1 LRDVHRALK
10 RDRRGGILPAAMVAR
25 TRITPRQLEAFHVF
39 MEAGTVTGAAERM
52 HLSQSAVSKI
62 LGGLEQSVGY
72 PLFRR
77 EKQRLIPTREAKLL
91 QREVQRIF
99 RGLEEL
105 GGFVRDLRTLEQGEL
120 HIVSTPALGE
130 VVLPDVLAGFLRKH
144 QGVRVAF
151 QVRHSE
157 VINQFVVDQQTDL
170 GFSMVPFDHPS
181 IASEELFRVP
191 AVCALPDS
199 HRLARNDAVT
209 PEDLRDEDFVSFARD
224 ARMRHL
230 VDAAFEQRHIPR
242 RLRVEVYSSLEAC
255 SLAARGMGVS
265 IVEPFTAMRFLGRGL
280 VLRPFTPRID
290 YTFKVMRPRFR
301 DPSRLADA
309 FLQAVRAWVAEMV
322 TGGSIPGMALPR

>member
-1 LRDVHRALK
+1 
-10 RDRRGGILPAAMVAR
+10 MVAR
-25 TRITPRQLEAFHVF
+25 TRITPRQLEAFHAF

-52 HLSQSAVSKI
+52 SLSQSAVSKI
-62 LGGLEQSVGY
+62 LGGLEYSVGY

-77 EKQRLIPTREAKLL
+77 ERQRLIPTREATLL
-91 QREVQRIF
+91 HREVERIF

-105 GGFVRDLRTLEQGEL
+105 GGFVRDLRTLEQGEM
-120 HIVSTPALGE
+120 HMVSTPALGE
-130 VVLPDVLAGFLRKH
+130 VVLPDVLAGFIRQH
-144 QGVRVAF
+144 NGVRVAF

-191 AVCALPDS
+191 AVCVLSED
-199 HRLARNDAVT
+199 HRLAGKEVIR
-209 PEDLRDEDFVSFARD
+209 PEDLRGENFLSFARD

-230 VDAAFEQRHIPR
+230 VDAVFEQRQIA
-242 RLRVEVYSSLEAC
+242 RLLRLEVYSSLEAC
-255 SLAARGMGVS
+255 SMAARGIGVS
-265 IVEPFTAMRFLGRGL
+265 IVEPFTAMRVAPSGL
-280 VLRPFTPRID
+280 VIRPFVPCID

-309 FLQAVRAWVAEMV
+309 FLLAVKAWVAEMV
-322 TGGSIPGMALPR
+322 ASGTVPGMALPR

>member
-1 LRDVHRALK
+1 
-10 RDRRGGILPAAMVAR
+10 MVAR
-25 TRITPRQLEAFHVF
+25 TRITPRQLEAFHAF

-52 HLSQSAVSKI
+52 RLSQSAVSKI
-62 LGGLEQSVGY
+62 LGGLEYSVGY

-77 EKQRLIPTREAKLL
+77 EKQRLIPTHEAKLL

-130 VVLPDVLAGFLRKH
+130 VVLPDVLSGFLRTH
-144 QGVRVAF
+144 QGIHVAF

-181 IASEELFRVP
+181 ILSEDLFRVP
-191 AVCALPDS
+191 AICVLPAS
-199 HRLARNDAVT
+199 HALARKDIIE
-209 PEDLRDEDFVSFARD
+209 PHDLRDENFLSFARD

-230 VDAAFEQRHIPR
+230 VDAVFEQGHIPR
-242 RLRVEVYSSLEAC
+242 RLHVEVYSSLEAC
-255 SLAARGMGVS
+255 SMAARGMGVS
-265 IVEPFTAMRFLGRGL
+265 IVEPFTAMRFISNGL
-280 VLRPFTPRID
+280 VIRPFRPRID

-309 FLQAVRAWVAEMV
+309 FLDAVRAWVAEMV
-322 TGGSIPGMALPR
+322 ASGTIPGMTLPR